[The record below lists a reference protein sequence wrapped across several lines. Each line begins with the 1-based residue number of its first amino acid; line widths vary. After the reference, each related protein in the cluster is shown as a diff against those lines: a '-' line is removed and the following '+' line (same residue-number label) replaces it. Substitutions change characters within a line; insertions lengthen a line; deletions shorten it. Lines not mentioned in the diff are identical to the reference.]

1 MVYNGFEHLDFQ
13 RNWEIGGGGVYDH
26 GFSIFLP
33 AGIGVL
39 IKFVTPQFWTWSWP
53 LLKWPS

>member
-13 RNWEIGGGGVYDH
+13 RNWEFGGGVYDH
-26 GFSIFLP
+26 RFSIFLP

-39 IKFVTPQFWTWSWP
+39 IKFVTPQF
-53 LLKWPS
+53 